1 MLELGVYPNAPLVE
15 AVFEIRFSGEPAVEC
30 HRDVFFEKVRDKFPK
45 VLVPQVNPGQFP
57 ALTPY
62 HFRSV
67 DEKTSLMVAINRFA
81 YSTRSYDGFAS
92 FKKQTMHYMAI
103 FGEHFRLRELT
114 RTGLRYV
121 NIIPFSREGSLLPV
135 ERYLKIRVEMP
146 AARPS
151 LVSNIS
157 FRYVTPTDR
166 GSFTLRLECVTSAEQ
181 QEAFLLDF
189 DYTKVSGLN
198 FGQLEEYIDESHAET
213 KLFFENIVTDEY
225 RKFMNGEVVE

>member
-1 MLELGVYPNAPLVE
+1 MPETGVYPNAPLSE

-30 HRDVFFEKVRDKFPK
+30 HRDLFYEEVREKFPK

-62 HFRSV
+62 HFRSA

-81 YSTRSYDGFAS
+81 YSTRIYDGFAS
-92 FKKQTMHYMAI
+92 FKKQAMHYMVI

-121 NIIPFSREGSLLPV
+121 NIIPFSREGDLLPI
-135 ERYLKIRVEMP
+135 ERYFRFRVETPPVRP
-146 AARPS
+146 AQ
-151 LVSNIS
+151 VSNIS
-157 FRYVTPTDR
+157 FRYVTPTEK
-166 GSFTLRLECVTSAEQ
+166 GSLTLRLECVTSTEQ

-189 DYTKVSGLN
+189 DYAKVSGLN
-198 FGQLEEYIDESHAET
+198 FNQLEEYIDESHAET
-213 KLFFENIVTDEY
+213 KLFFESIVTDEY
-225 RKFMNGEVVE
+225 RQFMNGEVVE